1 MSPSVSPHPCTTCFL
16 YERRGVCPMAHDAYG
31 LETPAEVQR
40 RAELLRAAV
49 VQDAQTVTTLTDRI
63 HGDAARQEDRSK
75 LTAPLPLSL
84 PVPVPDPTPHASR
97 KEQIHAV
104 PS

>member
-1 MSPSVSPHPCTTCFL
+1 MPHPCNTCFL
-16 YERRGVCPMAHDAYG
+16 YERRGVCPMARDAYG

-49 VQDAQTVTTLTDRI
+49 HQDAQAITTLAERI
-63 HGDAARQEDRSK
+63 HGDARRQELAVR
-75 LTAPLPLSL
+75 LPLLLPAPLSS
-84 PVPVPDPTPHASR
+84 PTPRASR

-104 PS
+104 PPRTAR